1 MKLEV
6 RKSLI
11 GGALFAI
18 LLAISSTSYA
28 GTIIKLN
35 LGGVGPDVSMAGGV
49 LGTVSD
55 GNALTVGDQN
65 TAIEFTGFLNPIPD
79 INLSAASFSL
89 GGLALNG
96 PAQTFGTLV
105 IQNYQGGAFSL
116 YDPSNT
122 LLLSGTLGSSALTGV
137 MGPPGTGGLFTTS
150 LSTVTGGTLQPFIL
164 PNTLTLSMNLS
175 TVNGGNGLAVDGGFL
190 LPFLADASV
199 NIAGD
204 ADPNGNIPEPTA
216 VVLVVLSAVGL
227 AAARRR

>member
-11 GGALFAI
+11 GGALFAL

-79 INLSAASFSL
+79 INLSAASFFD
-89 GGLALNG
+89 
-96 PAQTFGTLV
+96 PA
-105 IQNYQGGAFSL
+105 
-116 YDPSNT
+116 
-122 LLLSGTLGSSALTGV
+122 SGRA
-137 MGPPGTGGLFTTS
+137 
-150 LSTVTGGTLQPFIL
+150 I
-164 PNTLTLSMNLS
+164 
-175 TVNGGNGLAVDGGFL
+175 
-190 LPFLADASV
+190 
-199 NIAGD
+199 
-204 ADPNGNIPEPTA
+204 
-216 VVLVVLSAVGL
+216 
-227 AAARRR
+227 R